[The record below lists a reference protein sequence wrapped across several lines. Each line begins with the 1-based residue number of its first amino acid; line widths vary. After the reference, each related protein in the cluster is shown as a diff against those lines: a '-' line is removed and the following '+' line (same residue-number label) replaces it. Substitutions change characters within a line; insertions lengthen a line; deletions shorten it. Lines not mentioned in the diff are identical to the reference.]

1 MKRIIYIAAI
11 AMSFAACNNH
21 QAEIDQVNRQKDSL
35 ASIINERD
43 SSLNDFLS
51 SFNEIEKNL
60 DSIAR
65 KQSAIHV
72 NVDKQGE
79 LNKTAKERIND
90 NIASI
95 NQLMNENRAQ
105 IAELNKKLRNSGS
118 KIAHF
123 QTVIQTLNEQI

>member
-1 MKRIIYIAAI
+1 MKKLILFAAVALTI
-11 AMSFAACNNH
+11 TACNNH
-21 QAEIDQVNRQKDSL
+21 QAEVDQANRQKDSL

-72 NVDKQGE
+72 NVD
-79 LNKTAKERIND
+79 
-90 NIASI
+90 
-95 NQLMNENRAQ
+95 
-105 IAELNKKLRNSGS
+105 
-118 KIAHF
+118 
-123 QTVIQTLNEQI
+123 